1 MACVTSSWFAP
12 KPVVTQAAVGAEVAA
27 APMTTSDL
35 VAPHD
40 APVARPPF
48 ADWLRARLPT
58 GGRVEDVGGALEV
71 VHTVAH
77 GETALTIA
85 KAYLDLTDVY
95 RAKDL
100 AAALA
105 KQVADLRPGTE
116 VRIPHLIAAPL
127 RPPDEDRTPW
137 PADRALRGIYVTGGT
152 AGTSWPEIVEQVHA
166 HGLNAIVVDA
176 KDYGGGITY
185 PTNVALARASGA
197 GRTPPI
203 RDLSRAI
210 RFAHARGIAVIA
222 RVTCFHD
229 PWMAAYAPR
238 LAVQSSSGGS
248 AEIGWLDPA
257 SSEVQ
262 DYLVDVVKEVV
273 DVGADEVQ
281 LDYVRFPVEDTAGAV
296 LLPRDGHRTKAI
308 ASFVARIHDA
318 TEAHGVPLSLDVFG
332 IAASAPRSDIEALG
346 QNVLLLGLIAEAIS
360 PMVYPSHY
368 PVGTLGF
375 ERPGDHPELVGFGT
389 KAAVVKLAG
398 GNVTGTI
405 VRPWLQA
412 AAFRTTEF
420 GPRYIQDEIRS
431 AEANGATGW
440 LLWDAGN
447 SYWAV
452 WRALPL
458 VDEAGQG
465 RQATTASR

>member
-1 MACVTSSWFAP
+1 MSSWFAP
-12 KPVVTQAAVGAEVAA
+12 RAIATQAAAGAEVAA
-27 APMTTSDL
+27 TTMTPSGPL

-40 APVARPPF
+40 DAVVRRGF

-58 GGRVEDVGGALEV
+58 GGRVEDAGETLEV
-71 VHTVAH
+71 VHTVAP
-77 GETALTIA
+77 GDTALTVA
-85 KAYLDLTDVY
+85 KAYLDLTDEY

-100 AAALA
+100 AAAIS
-105 KQVADLRPGTE
+105 KQVPDLRPGTE
-116 VRIPHLIAAPL
+116 VHIPRLIAAPL
-127 RPPDEDRTPW
+127 RSPDEDRTPW
-137 PADRALRGIYVTGGT
+137 PADRALRGIYITGGT
-152 AGTSWPEIVEQVHA
+152 AGTSWSEIVERVHA

-185 PTNVALARASGA
+185 PTNVALARTSGA
-197 GRTPPI
+197 GRSPPI

-210 RFAHARGIAVIA
+210 RFAHGRGVAVIA

-248 AEIGWLDPA
+248 AGIGWLDPK

-273 DVGADEVQ
+273 DLGADEVE
-281 LDYVRFPVEDTAGAV
+281 LDYVRFPVEGTVGAAM
-296 LLPRDGHRTKAI
+296 LPRDGHRTKAI
-308 ASFVARIHDA
+308 ASFVARIHEA
-318 TEAHGVPLSLDVFG
+318 TEARGVPLSLDVFG
-332 IAASAPRSDIEALG
+332 IASSAPRSDVEALG
-346 QNVLLLGLIAEAIS
+346 QNVLLLGPIAEAIS

-375 ERPGDHPELVGFGT
+375 ELPGDHPELVGFGT

-420 GPRYIQDEIRS
+420 GPKYIQDEIRS

-458 VDEAGQG
+458 VDEAGPR
-465 RQATTASR
+465 RQAATASR